1 MLQVAD
7 HECLENDKNFILH
20 DYLIMTM
27 DFLQSKGVS
36 VDRLRTFCLVV
47 ETGSVI
53 EAAEGDPNRQSQFS
67 RQIGELEAGLGIK
80 LFERINRR
88 LVPTEIGRELAL
100 MTRSYFEGI
109 QELRK
114 ASQQSIASLTIIGGE
129 GVLAWL
135 VYPRLAQM
143 LDAFDKVSFSF
154 RQSSTMDSVRSVRT
168 GKADIA
174 LIRSNALTQDLL
186 HVPLGIMKYRVVV
199 LRRLL
204 PGKFAASFDLLR
216 SLPTAVLRGSGNFV
230 RSLHEVARSAGFEL
244 IVAAEADS
252 FVALRALVESEAVAA
267 VLPEGLV
274 DTFSLERFARISAK
288 ELDSLRRE
296 IVVTCNVRSASLRPA
311 IHQATQQ
318 LASLW
323 AP

>member
-1 MLQVAD
+1 
-7 HECLENDKNFILH
+7 
-20 DYLIMTM
+20 
-27 DFLQSKGVS
+27 
-36 VDRLRTFCLVV
+36 
-47 ETGSVI
+47 VI

-114 ASQQSIASLTIIGGE
+114 ASQQSIASLTIIEGE

-135 VYPRLAQM
+135 AYPRLAQM
-143 LDAFDKVSFSF
+143 LDGFDKVSLSF
-154 RQSSTMDSVRSVRT
+154 RQSSTIDSVQSVRT

-186 HVPLGIMKYRVVV
+186 HVPLGMMKYRVVV
-199 LRRLL
+199 PRRLL
-204 PGKFAASFDLLR
+204 AGKFAASFNLLR

-230 RSLHEVARSAGFEL
+230 SSLREVARSAGFEL
-244 IVAAEADS
+244 VVAAEADS
-252 FVALRALVESEAVAA
+252 FVALRTLVESEAVAA

-274 DTFSLERFARISAK
+274 ETFSLERFARISAK
-288 ELDSLRRE
+288 ELDGLRRE
-296 IVVTCNVRSASLRPA
+296 IVVACNARSAFAEASNSL
-311 IHQATQQ
+311 
-318 LASLW
+318 LC
-323 AP
+323 

>member
-1 MLQVAD
+1 M
-7 HECLENDKNFILH
+7 
-20 DYLIMTM
+20 
-27 DFLQSKGVS
+27 
-36 VDRLRTFCLVV
+36 
-47 ETGSVI
+47 
-53 EAAEGDPNRQSQFS
+53 
-67 RQIGELEAGLGIK
+67 
-80 LFERINRR
+80 
-88 LVPTEIGRELAL
+88 
-100 MTRSYFEGI
+100 
-109 QELRK
+109 
-114 ASQQSIASLTIIGGE
+114 ASLTIIGGE

-154 RQSSTMDSVRSVRT
+154 RQSSTMDSVQSVRT

-186 HVPLGIMKYRVVV
+186 PVPLGIMKYRVVV
-199 LRRLL
+199 PRRLL
-204 PGKFAASFDLLR
+204 PGKFAASFDSLR

-288 ELDSLRRE
+288 ELDSRRK
-296 IVVTCNVRSASLRPA
+296 IVVTCNARSASLRPA